1 MNNSAISALPGAVCQ
16 WLAEQDHLV
25 DMGLEFLTEFPARS
39 KAVPLRRPIVA
50 VGMSAVNITDKFEEN
65 DNGVL
70 ERQEYCRTAS
80 LRLRLDIHVP
90 FSEGGE
96 RCHEIFTRV
105 LDVMTF
111 ASDLEIR
118 ASGCREIRSQRDTD
132 AFVLEAW
139 ADVHAQFC
147 PAESTGIDFKSFM
160 YKELL
165 CGSHINN
172 RDLHLSE
179 TDRAWID
186 QPIRTGTYMGDGASS
201 RVVNLGYRPRAVF
214 ASAIEAP
221 AIQINSVQSWFG
233 FAAGSFGSMGV
244 ELSASGFLVRSGPGF
259 MAGGVLP
266 AMNEGGRM
274 YMFLALV

>member
-1 MNNSAISALPGAVCQ
+1 MNSAISALPGAVCQ
-16 WLAEQDHLV
+16 WLSEQDHLV
-25 DMGLEFLTEFPARS
+25 ALGLEFLTEFPARN

-50 VGMSAVNITDKFEEN
+50 VGMSSVNITDKFEEN

-105 LDVMTF
+105 VDVMTF
-111 ASDLEIR
+111 ASNLEIR

-139 ADVHAQFC
+139 TDVHAQFC

-172 RDLHLSE
+172 RDLHLDE
-179 TDRAWID
+179 RDRAWID
-186 QPIRTGTYMGDGASS
+186 NPIQSGTYMGNSATS
-201 RVVNLGYRPRAVF
+201 RVINIGFRPRAVF
-214 ASAIEAP
+214 ASS
-221 AIQINSVQSWFG
+221 IQSAAVQVGTLQSWFG
-233 FAAGSFGSMGV
+233 FAAGDFGSMGV
-244 ELSASGFLVRSGPGF
+244 EISASGFLVRNMGGFVSGNMIPS
-259 MAGGVLP
+259 
-266 AMNEGGRM
+266 MNEGGRM
-274 YMFLALV
+274 YMYVAFV

>member
-1 MNNSAISALPGAVCQ
+1 MNSAISALPGAVCQ
-16 WLAEQDHLV
+16 WLGEQEHLV
-25 DMGLEFLTEFPARS
+25 AMGLEFLTEFPARN

-50 VGMSAVNITDKFEEN
+50 VGMSSVNITDKFEEN

-105 LDVMTF
+105 VDVMTF
-111 ASDLEIR
+111 ASNLEIR

-139 ADVHAQFC
+139 TDVHAQFC
-147 PAESTGIDFKSFM
+147 PAQSTGIDFKSFM
-160 YKELL
+160 YKDLL

-172 RDLHLSE
+172 RDLHLDE
-179 TDRAWID
+179 QDRAWID
-186 QPIRTGTYMGDGASS
+186 SPIQAGTYLGNGAAS
-201 RVVNLGYRPRAVF
+201 RVVSLGFRPRAVF
-214 ASAIEAP
+214 ASS
-221 AIQINSVQSWFG
+221 IQSAAVQVGTLQSWFG
-233 FAAGSFGSMGV
+233 FAAGEHGSMGV
-244 ELSASGFLVRSGPGF
+244 EISAGGFLVRNGGGFVSGNMIPS
-259 MAGGVLP
+259 
-266 AMNEGGRM
+266 MNEGGRM
-274 YMFLALV
+274 YTYVAFV